1 MPIITFSVAAD
12 ADDGSGYYFAAT
24 WPPNSGTFV
33 DEPGAVLY
41 AVKDLSDFY
50 YAEVCCMRWD
60 TSTLPDAATV
70 TAANLKLYVTTTPFT
85 EAGRNLIGDYYD
97 FGGEPTV
104 AADWVLETSPS
115 IFTGVLVDTI
125 ATGTV
130 LTVPL
135 TNLSG
140 ISKTGYTGV
149 RLSISGAA
157 APAAKAAAR
166 FASREDATN
175 PEPQL
180 EVTYSEAAAATV
192 PVVRHALGGGRW

>member
-1 MPIITFSVAAD
+1 MPTVTFSVAAD
-12 ADDGSGYYFAAT
+12 TDDGSGYYFAAT
-24 WPPNSGTFV
+24 WPPDSGTFQN
-33 DEPGAVLY
+33 EPGAVLY

-70 TAANLKLYVTTTPFT
+70 TAANLKLYVTTVSFT
-85 EAGRNLIGDYYD
+85 EAGRNLVGDYYD

-125 ATGTV
+125 PTGTV
-130 LTVPL
+130 STIPL
-135 TNLSG
+135 TDLSG
-140 ISKTGYTGV
+140 ISKTSYTGV
-149 RLSISGAA
+149 RLSISGG
-157 APAAKAAAR
+157 APAAASKSAAR
-166 FASREDATN
+166 FAARESGFAT
-175 PEPQL
+175 PQL

-192 PVVRHALGGGRW
+192 PVARHALGGGRW